1 MPQHLSQSRPYARS
15 CFAVAVDAGDEAGWA
30 EALDALAQVC
40 SSPEIARLPGRPGV
54 KRDALARLVLGAAA
68 DIATLPKGVDNLVG
82 LLIENRRLALLTDIA
97 VMFRRLWQAQS
108 GRVPVEI
115 QCAFEL
121 SKEQLQRLTA
131 ALHKRLGAE
140 PDISVSLQPALGA
153 GAVIRIGDDVLDASL
168 RARLSN
174 FAQCLAHA

>member
-15 CFAVAVDAGDEAGWA
+15 CFAVAAAASGEADWA
-30 EALDALAQVC
+30 QALDALAQVC

-54 KRDALARLVLGAAA
+54 KRDALARLVLAAA
-68 DIATLPKGVDNLVG
+68 GDITTLPKGVDNLVG
-82 LLIENRRLALLTDIA
+82 LLIENHRLALLPDIA
-97 VMFRRLWQAQS
+97 VMFRHLWQAQS

-115 QCAFEL
+115 QSAYAL
-121 SKEQLQRLTA
+121 SPEQLQRLTA

-140 PDISVSLQPALGA
+140 PDVSVSLQPALGA

-168 RARLSN
+168 RARLSS
-174 FAQCLAHA
+174 FGQCLAHA